1 MADTINSFLDNIDL
15 SEFNSLTHLLDDD
28 DDFNDVRNSL
38 KQSRYCT
45 EEKIAEFCNASNHS
59 CNIVSLNCQSLHSK
73 FQ

>member
-28 DDFNDVRNSL
+28 DDDFNDVRNLL

-45 EEKIAEFCNASNHS
+45 EEEMAEFCKSPNRS
-59 CNIVSLNCQSLHSK
+59 CNIVSLN
-73 FQ
+73 